1 MKKKPNFIYALII
14 LLLGIFV
21 AIFYFGNLN
30 KIELLKNHNDTEIIY
45 INNFFKTF
53 ESQDTKALSATL
65 DSILQDPGFKK
76 VFLKQNRDE
85 LNEYGQSLFQK
96 LKSGYGITHFYFML
110 PDSTTFLRLHNPKIF
125 GDLNNRITFKQAV
138 DSQNIGL
145 GFELGKTAFAL
156 RVVKPYYDNDK
167 LIGYIELG
175 QEIDHFLDVLKEETK
190 NDYAIFVEKEKLLF
204 TDWEAVRKNSNKENN
219 WDDFYNMIPI
229 NSTVDL
235 DDDINEY
242 IKFCFNENNSQKFL
256 SDNLN
261 NNSIIDLDFKMACS
275 GVLIKDAV
283 GNNVGVLLFEHDLSD
298 QIISY
303 GNFINRINL
312 LVIGLIIITLL
323 GAFYIARKSLKA
335 ENKFKRL
342 FESSL
347 DAIMTINPP
356 DWKFFDGN
364 KATLEMFGLK
374 DIKELQSITPS
385 DLSPKYQPDGKLS
398 TEKSKE
404 MIDLALRDGFNSFEW
419 NHKKL
424 NGQEFIAYVSLNK
437 IDKSNIL
444 QAIVRDITDEKKATD
459 LIKQSEEKALK
470 ALEEAQHMNKLMVG
484 REIEMIKLKKEI
496 LDLKNKL
503 G

>member
-1 MKKKPNFIYALII
+1 
-14 LLLGIFV
+14 
-21 AIFYFGNLN
+21 
-30 KIELLKNHNDTEIIY
+30 
-45 INNFFKTF
+45 
-53 ESQDTKALSATL
+53 
-65 DSILQDPGFKK
+65 
-76 VFLKQNRDE
+76 
-85 LNEYGQSLFQK
+85 
-96 LKSGYGITHFYFML
+96 
-110 PDSTTFLRLHNPKIF
+110 
-125 GDLNNRITFKQAV
+125 
-138 DSQNIGL
+138 
-145 GFELGKTAFAL
+145 
-156 RVVKPYYDNDK
+156 
-167 LIGYIELG
+167 
-175 QEIDHFLDVLKEETK
+175 
-190 NDYAIFVEKEKLLF
+190 
-204 TDWEAVRKNSNKENN
+204 
-219 WDDFYNMIPI
+219 MIPI